1 MFLTT
6 CIIIP
11 ARSYLVNAFFE
22 FFQNYLYKFPAGS
35 CIRILGRRAVRLEL
49 PSHLFRRVSGAGRP
63 ARVDAGPAGRAERPE
78 HRVQW
83 QTVHPVRDQPDAA
96 CQRTQC
102 AQVEETV
109 NPLHFRDIHN
119 TRGLY
124 ALDIL
129 LRLGKGC
136 ADLCAFFLGNI
147 HDNHR
152 FILKWV
158 AKWVRANEKHPETYV
173 SRCYFL
179 VGAGGLR
186 EPRI

>member
-11 ARSYLVNAFFE
+11 ARSYFVNVFFE
-22 FFQNYLYKFPAGS
+22 FFQNYLYKFSAGS

-49 PSHLFRRVSGAGRP
+49 PSHLFRGVPGAGRP
-63 ARVDAGPAGRAERPE
+63 ARMDAGLAGRAERPE

-96 CQRTQC
+96 NQRAQC

-158 AKWVRANEKHPETYV
+158 AKWVRVNEKHPETYV

-186 EPRI
+186 EPRC

>member
-49 PSHLFRRVSGAGRP
+49 PPHLLRRVSGAGRP
-63 ARVDAGPAGRAERPE
+63 ARMDPRSARRAERPE
-78 HRVQW
+78 HRVQR
-83 QTVHPVRDQPDAA
+83 QTIHPVRDQPDAA
-96 CQRTQC
+96 CPGAERPPL
-102 AQVEETV
+102 EKTV

-129 LRLGKGC
+129 LRLGKC
-136 ADLCAFFLGNI
+136 CTDLCAFFLGNI
-147 HDNHR
+147 HNNHH
-152 FILKWV
+152 FTLKWV
-158 AKWVRANEKHPETYV
+158 AKWVRANETAP
-173 SRCYFL
+173 
-179 VGAGGLR
+179 GNLR
-186 EPRI
+186 F

>member
-35 CIRILGRRAVRLEL
+35 CIRILGCRAVRLEL
-49 PSHLFRRVSGAGRP
+49 PSHLLRRVSGAGRP
-63 ARVDAGPAGRAERPE
+63 ARMDPRPAGRAERPE
-78 HRVQW
+78 HRVQR
-83 QTVHPVRDQPDAA
+83 QTIHPVRDQPDAA
-96 CQRTQC
+96 CPGAERPPL
-102 AQVEETV
+102 EKTV

-119 TRGLY
+119 THGLF
-124 ALDIL
+124 L

-147 HDNHR
+147 HNNHH
-152 FILKWV
+152 FTLKWV

>member
-11 ARSYLVNAFFE
+11 ARSYFVNVFFE

-35 CIRILGRRAVRLEL
+35 CIRILGCRAVRLEL
-49 PSHLFRRVSGAGRP
+49 PSHLFRCVPGAGRP
-63 ARVDAGPAGRAERPE
+63 ARVDAGPAGRAERPG
-78 HRVQW
+78 HRVERQK
-83 QTVHPVRDQPDAA
+83 VHRLRDIPDAA
-96 CQRTQC
+96 CPGAERPPL
-102 AQVEETV
+102 EKTV

-119 TRGLY
+119 TRSLY

-129 LRLGKGC
+129 LRLSKC
-136 ADLCAFFLGNI
+136 CTDLCAIFLGNI
-147 HDNHR
+147 HNNHH
-152 FILKWV
+152 FTLKWV

-173 SRCYFL
+173 SKCYFL

>member
-11 ARSYLVNAFFE
+11 ARSYFVNVFFE

-35 CIRILGRRAVRLEL
+35 CIRILGCRAVRLEL
-49 PSHLFRRVSGAGRP
+49 PPHLLRRVSGAGRP
-63 ARVDAGPAGRAERPE
+63 ARMDPRPAGRAERPG

-96 CQRTQC
+96 CPGAQC
-102 AQVEETV
+102 AALEETV

-147 HDNHR
+147 HDNHH
-152 FILKWV
+152 FILK
-158 AKWVRANEKHPETYV
+158 AGCK
-173 SRCYFL
+173 
-179 VGAGGLR
+179 VGSSKRKAPGNLR
-186 EPRI
+186 F

>member
-35 CIRILGRRAVRLEL
+35 CIRILGCRAVRLEL
-49 PSHLFRRVSGAGRP
+49 PPHLLRRVSGAGRP
-63 ARVDAGPAGRAERPE
+63 ACMDARPVGRAERPE

-109 NPLHFRDIHN
+109 SRLDGS
-119 TRGLY
+119 RGGHHRCRRPPESRPPEPCRVC
-124 ALDIL
+124 AGH
-129 LRLGKGC
+129 RQTGGQRTGKR
-136 ADLCAFFLGNI
+136 AE
-147 HDNHR
+147 
-152 FILKWV
+152 
-158 AKWVRANEKHPETYV
+158 VRQE
-173 SRCYFL
+173 R
-179 VGAGGLR
+179 GQ
-186 EPRI
+186 

>member
-11 ARSYLVNAFFE
+11 ARSYFVNVFFE

-35 CIRILGRRAVRLEL
+35 CIRILGCRAVRLEL

-63 ARVDAGPAGRAERPE
+63 ARMDARPAGRAERPE
-78 HRVQW
+78 HRVERQK
-83 QTVHPVRDQPDAA
+83 VHRLRDIPDAA
-96 CQRTQC
+96 CPGAERPPL
-102 AQVEETV
+102 EKTV

-119 TRGLY
+119 TRGLF
-124 ALDIL
+124 L
-129 LRLGKGC
+129 LRLGKC
-136 ADLCAFFLGNI
+136 CTDLCTFFLGNI
-147 HDNHR
+147 HDNHH

-173 SRCYFL
+173 SRCCFL

>member
-35 CIRILGRRAVRLEL
+35 CIRILGCRAVRLEL
-49 PSHLFRRVSGAGRP
+49 LSHLFRVVPGAGRP
-63 ARVDAGPAGRAERPE
+63 ARMDPRPAGRAERPE
-78 HRVQW
+78 HRVQR
-83 QTVHPVRDQPDAA
+83 QTIHPVRDQPDAA
-96 CQRTQC
+96 CPGAERPPL
-102 AQVEETV
+102 EKTV

-129 LRLGKGC
+129 LRLGKC
-136 ADLCAFFLGNI
+136 CTDLCAFFLGNI
-147 HDNHR
+147 HNNHH
-152 FILKWV
+152 FTLKWV
-158 AKWVRANEKHPETYV
+158 AKWVRANETAP
-173 SRCYFL
+173 
-179 VGAGGLR
+179 GNLR
-186 EPRI
+186 F

>member
-11 ARSYLVNAFFE
+11 ARSYFVNAFFE

-49 PSHLFRRVSGAGRP
+49 PPHLFCRVSGAGRP
-63 ARVDAGPAGRAERPE
+63 ARMDPRPAGRAERPE
-78 HRVQW
+78 HRVQR

-119 TRGLY
+119 TRGLF
-124 ALDIL
+124 L

-136 ADLCAFFLGNI
+136 ADLRTFFLGNI
-147 HDNHR
+147 HNNHH
-152 FILKWV
+152 FIL
-158 AKWVRANEKHPETYV
+158 KWVRANEKHPESYV

-186 EPRI
+186 KPRI